1 MGLSHPIQSK
11 MLFRHGDAKFRVG
24 GASMQGYRP
33 EMEDAESIH
42 LSLKNHPNIALFGV
56 FDGHNGSAASQ
67 WLHQNLHQYIDKL
80 DDPFSPE
87 QLKKAMLQADAD
99 FLATDNKH
107 NGSTCV
113 FALVDHSG
121 PKPWKLLVAN
131 IGDSRAL
138 ISRNGNTVAL
148 TKDHKPTNDEE
159 LSRIRAAG
167 GYVEFGRVDGQL
179 ALSRAVGDSPYKQ
192 NKSLPLDKQR
202 VIAVPDITLDQ
213 LSDEDVLIVCCDGIF
228 EAISNEETVRFTHEK
243 VQESPDD
250 PAYVAAQLL
259 DSVLKKG
266 SRDNTTAIVIQT
278 KDGTTFNHGAQF
290 YPGPIQAF
298 RDDPW
303 FVDAY
308 TKNAQFYGL
317 TLEDAMRRL
326 EELKKTGAGPLVA
339 ATSIITG
346 TNADNAASSSSS
358 SGSTDGAAANAALVA
373 ENEEAPA
380 SDSMDVDQPP
390 AKPELL

>member
-1 MGLSHPIQSK
+1 
-11 MLFRHGDAKFRVG
+11 
-24 GASMQGYRP
+24 
-33 EMEDAESIH
+33 
-42 LSLKNHPNIALFGV
+42 
-56 FDGHNGSAASQ
+56 
-67 WLHQNLHQYIDKL
+67 
-80 DDPFSPE
+80 
-87 QLKKAMLQADAD
+87 
-99 FLATDNKH
+99 
-107 NGSTCV
+107 V

-138 ISRNGNTVAL
+138 LSRNGECVAL

-159 LSRIRAAG
+159 LTRIRAAG

-202 VIAVPDITLDQ
+202 VIAVPDITLDH
-213 LSDEDVLIVCCDGIF
+213 LSDDDVLIVCCDGIF

-259 DSVLKKG
+259 DTVLKKGSSFAANLLSFALHKLTYLLVRFSSLG
-266 SRDNTTAIVIQT
+266 SRDNTTAIVIQM
-278 KDGTTFNHGAQF
+278 KDGSAFNHGAQF

-317 TLEDAMRRL
+317 TLDDAMKRL

-346 TNADNAASSSSS
+346 ASSSSS
-358 SGSTDGAAANAALVA
+358 SSSSTSSTAALVA
-373 ENEEAPA
+373 ENEEQPG
-380 SDSMDVDQPP
+380 SDSMDVETAPE
-390 AKPELL
+390 KPELL

>member
-11 MLFRHGDAKFRVG
+11 MLYRVGDAKFRVG
-24 GASMQGYRP
+24 AASMQGYRP
-33 EMEDAESIH
+33 EMEDAESVH
-42 LSLKNHPNIALFGV
+42 LSLKNHPGVALFGV

-67 WLHQNLHQYIDKL
+67 WLHDHLHEYIDKL
-80 DDPFSPE
+80 EDPFSPE
-87 QLKKAMLQADAD
+87 QLQKAMLDADAD
-99 FLATDNKH
+99 FLSTDNKH

-113 FALVDHSG
+113 FALIDHSG

-131 IGDSRAL
+131 VGDSRAL
-138 ISRNGNTVAL
+138 LSRGGKLVAL

-159 LSRIRAAG
+159 LTRIRAAG

-213 LSDEDVLIVCCDGIF
+213 LTDDDVLIVCCDGIF
-228 EAISNEETVRFTHEK
+228 EAISNEETVRFTYEK
-243 VQESPDD
+243 IQEAPSD
-250 PAYVAAQLL
+250 PAYVASQLL
-259 DSVLKKG
+259 DNVLKKG
-266 SRDNTTAIVIQT
+266 SRDNTTAIVIQF
-278 KDGTTFNHGAQF
+278 KDGTDFNRGAEF

-308 TKNAQFYGL
+308 TKNAQFYGI
-317 TLEDAMRRL
+317 TLEQALKRL
-326 EELKKTGAGPLVA
+326 EELKKTGAGPIV
-339 ATSIITG
+339 SG
-346 TNADNAASSSSS
+346 SSSTRTSS
-358 SGSTDGAAANAALVA
+358 STDAEAITAPQSLVT
-373 ENEEAPA
+373 ENEESVSVG
-380 SDSMDVDQPP
+380 SDGMDLDKPMPP
-390 AKPELL
+390 TDN